1 MIFIFLI
8 LNWSRALAGSEMT
21 HVKPVEIHCGAPD
34 VWTDKTAEW
43 VVILQVSLLWILF
56 LPRGYIIPGELFELR
71 TLDYSFSE

>member
-8 LNWSRALAGSEMT
+8 LNWSRAPAGSEVT